1 MAIFQ
6 NNSAQLVKDAADIV
20 EVVGEHVTLQKRGA
34 NYLGLCPFH
43 SEKTPSF
50 SVNPT
55 RQFYHCFGCKESGD
69 VLSFMMKINNM
80 TFPDA
85 LRDIA
90 RRYGVQLEEPNL
102 SPEEQERLKKRQYL
116 HKVNAW
122 ATQIF
127 HEYLVSNPAARK
139 AREYLRQR
147 GVSSEVVKRFQ
158 LGYSPG
164 RWDFLTAQL
173 TKTDFDENL
182 AVDAG
187 LIIRKDS
194 GRYYDRFR
202 DRIMCPIF
210 SLSGQPV
217 GFGGRILGDGQP
229 KYLNTSETPVF
240 DKGRTLFGLYQN
252 KEAIQSTGK
261 CLVVEGN
268 FDLLTLVSQGVEYV
282 AAPLGTAL
290 TSHHVKILKRYGNEA
305 IVLFDG
311 DDAGIKAAIRAVPLF
326 LSEQLEAKIVTLP
339 RGEDPDSFIRA
350 AGRDALEKL
359 IAEALPLPEFIFN
372 HFVAIH
378 GLSLEGKGRIINE
391 LQPIMGAI
399 GNRNLQQTLF
409 VSHFSEKLGVS
420 PDEMQ
425 GHIRKNVSA
434 HRKPEAPPKLEKLPD
449 QHQQLLEFLLVYPDV
464 LPRFIA
470 AGLEDIFTNTQAR
483 DIIGHMQYLIEEGD
497 EVSPELLLDSIEG
510 PSKSLASQ
518 LLLSTSLY
526 SDATK
531 DDMTREMESWLQRK
545 TLERSKAQVIK
556 QISEAQQQG
565 DESLMMQLLEKKKEM
580 DAMTVA

>member
-210 SLSGQPV
+210 LSAASLLG
-217 GFGGRILGDGQP
+217 LGDEFWGMDSP
-229 KYLNTSETPVF
+229 NIS
-240 DKGRTLFGLYQN
+240 TLRKPLFSIKAGP
-252 KEAIQSTGK
+252 
-261 CLVVEGN
+261 CLV
-268 FDLLTLVSQGVEYV
+268 
-282 AAPLGTAL
+282 
-290 TSHHVKILKRYGNEA
+290 
-305 IVLFDG
+305 
-311 DDAGIKAAIRAVPLF
+311 
-326 LSEQLEAKIVTLP
+326 
-339 RGEDPDSFIRA
+339 FIRI
-350 AGRDALEKL
+350 KKQ
-359 IAEALPLPEFIFN
+359 F
-372 HFVAIH
+372 
-378 GLSLEGKGRIINE
+378 
-391 LQPIMGAI
+391 
-399 GNRNLQQTLF
+399 NLQ
-409 VSHFSEKLGVS
+409 G
-420 PDEMQ
+420 
-425 GHIRKNVSA
+425 NA
-434 HRKPEAPPKLEKLPD
+434 
-449 QHQQLLEFLLVYPDV
+449 LL
-464 LPRFIA
+464 
-470 AGLEDIFTNTQAR
+470 
-483 DIIGHMQYLIEEGD
+483 
-497 EVSPELLLDSIEG
+497 
-510 PSKSLASQ
+510 
-518 LLLSTSLY
+518 
-526 SDATK
+526 
-531 DDMTREMESWLQRK
+531 
-545 TLERSKAQVIK
+545 
-556 QISEAQQQG
+556 
-565 DESLMMQLLEKKKEM
+565 
-580 DAMTVA
+580 